1 MKMVNWDLEIASEE
15 IAGGGRPVCVR
26 FGLQHSRKHV
36 TQIDGT
42 DKVTDTPVVL
52 DLTEL
57 HEILE
62 GQHGDMQIPSTHVN
76 VIDILFKQTL
86 YDRLYSPRV
95 YDPACAI
102 LLIYVISISVVF
114 TPYQMSF

>member
-1 MKMVNWDLEIASEE
+1 MVDWNLEIASEE
-15 IAGGGRPVCVR
+15 IAGDRAVDRAVCVL

-62 GQHGDMQIPSTHVN
+62 GQHGDRQIPSTHVN

-86 YDRLYSPRV
+86 YDRLYSPKV
-95 YDPACAI
+95 YALA
-102 LLIYVISISVVF
+102 LR
-114 TPYQMSF
+114 